1 MTPLLWLFVMVAFV
15 LLSLAALGLLD
26 SASARIAEAVGRAMQ
41 EVGRFFK

>member
-15 LLSLAALGLLD
+15 VLSLAALGLLD
-26 SASARIAEAVGRAMQ
+26 SASARIAEAWRAGLQ